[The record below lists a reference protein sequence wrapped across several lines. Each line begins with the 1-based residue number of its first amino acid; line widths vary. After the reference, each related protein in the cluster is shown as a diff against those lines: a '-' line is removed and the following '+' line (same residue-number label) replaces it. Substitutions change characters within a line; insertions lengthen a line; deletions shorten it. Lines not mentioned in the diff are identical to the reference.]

1 LKLYASERK
10 QNILELYNNKI
21 ERSIKWIF
29 LAGAVILALIVI
41 DNLIDSEI
49 SLPWKFA
56 ISTFILLFPFSLYLQ
71 ASLNVNNIKWSN
83 ISQYQQKLRERFQV
97 YYEINKNT
105 SIKLDDIDD
114 KKEEKYK
121 ELIEDRANFLLEKG
135 DLELYTLYLKAYRN
149 YREARDNLDNLDLK
163 NDKEKE
169 NEKRRLDG
177 YRERFLKFEIGSYL
191 DEIVHI
197 HMIES
202 NIDFRTYIVP
212 ISFFIFMYLGG
223 FLIIIPLINSIFV
236 LQPTS
241 IVIPLPINNE
251 TKSPID
257 GIPLAVVQWGFLGG
271 LVYTSIDL
279 LSRFLRKD
287 ITPRVYFVSSF
298 RLIYSIAVSIVI
310 YFIYLSFDFA
320 NVNKFYSPE
329 LLLIVFLSGIA
340 PIQVLIYFADQ
351 LLSKIYK
358 DWRHRNTVGNKPV
371 IQLEG
376 INSNTAGRLSEEGID
391 YIQQMAKCDPIDI
404 SFKTNY
410 PLETINDWKDQALL
424 YILTGDIV
432 IDIKNATLFK
442 ELNKKGN
449 VYFID
454 ILQKKLGIRTLSSFM
469 EMYENKIS
477 EEFITYYEN
486 VNVDDKSK
494 NTDKNITSLLRMQFK
509 NLYFQGKLIK
519 NSEIICH

>member
-10 QNILELYNNKI
+10 QNILKSYTNKI
-21 ERSIKWIF
+21 ESSIKWIF
-29 LAGAVILALIVI
+29 LAGAVMLALIVI
-41 DNLIDSEI
+41 YNLIDSQI
-49 SLPWKFA
+49 SLPWKIA

-71 ASLNVNNIKWSN
+71 ASLNVNSVKWAN
-83 ISQYQQKLRERFQV
+83 ISQYQQKLRERFKE

-105 SIKLDDIDD
+105 HIKLDNIDKEDIT
-114 KKEEKYK
+114 EEKYK
-121 ELIEDRANFLLEKG
+121 ELIEDRANFLLRQG

-149 YREARDNLDNLDLK
+149 YREARDNLNLK
-163 NDKEKE
+163 NEKEKE
-169 NEKRRLDG
+169 KEKRRLDE

-236 LQPTS
+236 VQVTS

-251 TKSPID
+251 TISSIE
-257 GIPLAVVQWGFLGG
+257 GIPLAVIQWGFLGG

-298 RLIYSIAVSIVI
+298 RLIYSIVVSIVI

-320 NVNKFYSPE
+320 NVDKFSSPG

-340 PIQVLIYFADQ
+340 PIQILIYFADK

-358 DWRHRNTVGNKPV
+358 DWRHRNTVGNRPV

-376 INSNTAGRLSEEGID
+376 INSNTAGRLGEEGID
-391 YIQQMAKCDPIDI
+391 YIQQMAKCDPKDI

-410 PLETINDWKDQALL
+410 PLETVKDWKDQAQL

-432 IDIKNATLFK
+432 INIRNTTLFE
-442 ELNKKGN
+442 ELKNKKEN
-449 VYFID
+449 VYLID
-454 ILQKKLGIRTLSSFM
+454 ILQKKLGIRTLLHLWK
-469 EMYENKIS
+469 YTK
-477 EEFITYYEN
+477 
-486 VNVDDKSK
+486 KK
-494 NTDKNITSLLRMQFK
+494 
-509 NLYFQGKLIK
+509 
-519 NSEIICH
+519 